1 MYDLNTDKQINK
13 TLKWNCPGVDF
24 SWQYFDKKLKE
35 GELHPKGKEIW
46 EWFPPHYKID
56 GTKKVFPGKM
66 KIYTNDKDMNFL
78 VKKMEWERLD
88 NNYLGRAL
96 LQKFMDIKGVVSVT
110 LHFNG
115 KNIFASVLSVDG
127 F

>member
-1 MYDLNTDKQINK
+1 MKIIFLILLLYFIPNKVFGNMYDLNTDKQINK

-78 VKKMEWERLD
+78 VKKMP
-88 NNYLGRAL
+88 
-96 LQKFMDIKGVVSVT
+96 K
-110 LHFNG
+110 
-115 KNIFASVLSVDG
+115 
-127 F
+127 